1 MKFKILLLF
10 ISVLPLFSSCIKDEP
25 LNKEADIE
33 SFSLPDSI
41 LVNSVI
47 SNNKVTLIIKNTN
60 FNKKLAPQITVTP
73 GATITPASGDT
84 VDFTNDVTYTV
95 VSEDKQY
102 TKVYTVSVTS
112 SLSLKFDFE
121 DWFMEG
127 GLWKYPALTDDM
139 WSSAN
144 QGIMTAKLGKVDLY
158 PTRSTTDCFSG
169 KYAALLET
177 QRGGTFLVAG
187 YVPIFS
193 GSLFR
198 GDFKLNMASPPQSAL
213 FGQIHPKE
221 SGKPIKMTGYY
232 KYTPGDTL
240 INRQG
245 IVPDKTD
252 EFSIYAV
259 VYKVK
264 KGNEGLSEYLNGE
277 NILTSDKVISKAILE
292 DRSPKAQFTKF
303 ELPFVYTEDMNYDLY
318 NYKLAIVFASS
329 KNGDFYEGAVGS
341 TLIVD
346 DVEVVCNLKD

>member
-10 ISVLPLFSSCIKDEP
+10 TSLLPLFFSCIKDEP

-33 SFSLPDSI
+33 SFFLPDSI

-112 SLSLKFDFE
+112 SLSLKFNFE

-177 QRGGTFLVAG
+177 QRGGTFLVEAMFP
-187 YVPIFS
+187 YFQDHYS
-193 GSLFR
+193 GETLNLIWQALPNLLF
-198 GDFKLNMASPPQSAL
+198 
-213 FGQIHPKE
+213 
-221 SGKPIKMTGYY
+221 
-232 KYTPGDTL
+232 
-240 INRQG
+240 
-245 IVPDKTD
+245 
-252 EFSIYAV
+252 
-259 VYKVK
+259 
-264 KGNEGLSEYLNGE
+264 
-277 NILTSDKVISKAILE
+277 SDKYIQKRV
-292 DRSPKAQFTKF
+292 
-303 ELPFVYTEDMNYDLY
+303 VDL
-318 NYKLAIVFASS
+318 
-329 KNGDFYEGAVGS
+329 
-341 TLIVD
+341 
-346 DVEVVCNLKD
+346 